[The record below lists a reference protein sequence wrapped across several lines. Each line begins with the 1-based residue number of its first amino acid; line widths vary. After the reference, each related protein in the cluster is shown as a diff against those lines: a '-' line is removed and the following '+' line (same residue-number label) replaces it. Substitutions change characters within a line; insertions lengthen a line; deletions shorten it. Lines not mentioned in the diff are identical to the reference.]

1 MFFGSDAAVML
12 RESNAWMFKE
22 VDSPLLGWEVYARK
36 DSFYQET
43 GIALVANATKLTAQG
58 SNPTAVFEDPPLRYA
73 LEAFIANSDAV
84 GTGVE
89 DFAASFNVNDTKALR
104 EYLTGLAKNLS
115 PFAGYKEGLEATV
128 TAIKANEAIV
138 TKQKVIF
145 KDEWFAL

>member
-1 MFFGSDAAVML
+1 
-12 RESNAWMFKE
+12 MFKE
-22 VDSPLLGWEVYARK
+22 VIHHCSAGKFTRK
-36 DSFYQET
+36 DSFYKET

-58 SNPTAVFEDPPLRYA
+58 NKPTGDAAAEDPPLHYA
-73 LEAFIANSDAV
+73 LESFIANSDAV

-115 PFAGYKEGLEATV
+115 PFAGYKEGLAATV
-128 TAIKANEAIV
+128 IAIKANEAIL
-138 TKQKVIF
+138 TKQKITF